1 MLPYAVKL
9 SESTWP
15 GSEASGSAA
24 ADAQG
29 QDHKTGRGQE
39 GLNCWRVIPSCQHT
53 VGLRKWN
60 VSVSGF

>member
-15 GSEASGSAA
+15 GSEASGSA
-24 ADAQG
+24 DAQ
-29 QDHKTGRGQE
+29 DCKTGRAQE

-53 VGLRKWN
+53 VGLGKWN